1 MTGVVKSAQSEMTK
15 FGQSR
20 ARADDPPCAGRE
32 WNRFELLRT
41 VEFAAPRDEAEMKA
55 LELADHGG
63 FQTGACG
70 LLRRIGV
77 GRSESKKMVKLT
89 NVNGSAVSAEG
100 EAKVELVRGSSSAA

>member
-41 VEFAAPRDEAEMKA
+41 VEFAAPWDEVDFKA

-63 FQTGACG
+63 FQTGVCG
-70 LLRRIGV
+70 FFEELALG
-77 GRSESKKMVKLT
+77 GRS
-89 NVNGSAVSAEG
+89 
-100 EAKVELVRGSSSAA
+100 RRRW